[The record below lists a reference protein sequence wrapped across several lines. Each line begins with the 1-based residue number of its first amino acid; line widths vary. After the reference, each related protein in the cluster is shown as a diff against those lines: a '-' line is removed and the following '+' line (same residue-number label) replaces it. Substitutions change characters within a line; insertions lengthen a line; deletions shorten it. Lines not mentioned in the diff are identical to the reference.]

1 MKYLI
6 KCVFILIIPFMFF
19 GCNFNPINKFL
30 TVENENSTANIV
42 VIDDKNNQYK
52 DTINKGWDKGWSEAI
67 LGDFEL
73 VYIKT
78 ENFLEGIFII
88 SNKYKKK
95 IIPYDIVINQYG
107 HNGYIKRNEEAR
119 DKFDDFNQ
127 ERASPYEI
135 IIKVAEDTFKINYNY
150 TKFDIQSYFNSDEN
164 YSFYKE
170 KYFKEYC
177 FNE

>member
-6 KCVFILIIPFMFF
+6 KCVFILIISFMFF
-19 GCNFNPINKFL
+19 GCYYNPINKFL
-30 TVENENSTANIV
+30 TIENENSTANIV
-42 VIDDKNNQYK
+42 FIDDKNNQYK

-67 LGDFEL
+67 LGDFRL

-78 ENFLEGIFII
+78 ENSLEGIFII

-95 IIPYDIVINQYG
+95 TSPYDIVTNQ
-107 HNGYIKRNEEAR
+107 HEYIKRNEKAR
-119 DKFDDFNQ
+119 GKFDNYNQ

-135 IIKVAEDTFKINYNY
+135 IIKIAEDTLEINYNY
-150 TKFDIQSYFNSDEN
+150 TRFDIESYFNYDEN
-164 YSFYKE
+164 YSYYKE
-170 KYFKEYC
+170 KYLKEYG